1 MSKNKKDLL
10 FWAIEFIIS
19 TILMFWYALQANET
33 GTLIS
38 LAFIILGG
46 IMLCIFW
53 MKQQKEKDDVPLT
66 TDMEIFI
73 AGLEL
78 RPKKNREIKNIAG
91 YLEKSIMPNEEIL
104 AVPSLA
110 GIAYAILTDK
120 RVILKDSAKELITPL
135 EKINNVIRNY
145 STIHVNDN
153 FITLSF
159 VNDAEKF
166 VNMLN
171 NKISNIQTVKETIKI
186 ENKIVTE
193 ESITSQLQ
201 KLSNL
206 HDSKVLSDYE
216 YFMKKQELLD
226 KIK

>member
-1 MSKNKKDLL
+1 MSKNKKLSIYIL
-10 FWAIEFIIS
+10 IEIFTS
-19 TILMFWYALQANET
+19 TILMVCCINNIPLMMFFIV
-33 GTLIS
+33 LIVVGFIY
-38 LAFIILGG
+38 LIILQN
-46 IMLCIFW
+46 
-53 MKQQKEKDDVPLT
+53 KVQKEEDNVPLT
-66 TDMEIFI
+66 TDMEIFV

-78 RPKKNREIKNIAG
+78 RPKKNKEIKNIAV

-110 GIAYAILTDK
+110 GLAYAILTDK
-120 RVILKDSAKELITPL
+120 RVILKDSLREFITPI
-135 EKINNVIRNY
+135 EKINNVVRNY
-145 STIHVNDN
+145 RTIYINDN

-159 VNDAEKF
+159 SDDAEKF
-166 VNMLN
+166 VNMIN

-226 KIK
+226 KMK

>member
-10 FWAIEFIIS
+10 FWVIELIIS
-19 TILMFWYALQANET
+19 SIAMLCLAGTGNGTGAIISYMFIFMGL
-33 GTLIS
+33 
-38 LAFIILGG
+38 
-46 IMLCIFW
+46 IMLGRIW
-53 MKQQKEKDDVPLT
+53 IKKQKEEDNVPLT
-66 TDMEIFI
+66 NDMEIFI

-78 RPKKNREIKNIAG
+78 RPKKNKEIKNIAL

-120 RVILKDSAKELITPL
+120 RVILKDSAKELITPI

-145 STIHVNDN
+145 RTIHINDN

-159 VNDAEKF
+159 VGDAEKF
-166 VNMLN
+166 VYMLN
-171 NKISNIQTVKETIKI
+171 NKISNIQTIQETIKV
-186 ENKIVTE
+186 ENKIITE

-216 YFMKKQELLD
+216 YYMKKQELLN
-226 KIK
+226 KMK

>member
-1 MSKNKKDLL
+1 MSKNKKLSIYIL
-10 FWAIEFIIS
+10 IEIFTS
-19 TILMFWYALQANET
+19 TILMVCCINNIPLMMFFIV
-33 GTLIS
+33 LIVVGFIY
-38 LAFIILGG
+38 LIILQN
-46 IMLCIFW
+46 
-53 MKQQKEKDDVPLT
+53 KVQKEEDNVPLT
-66 TDMEIFI
+66 TDMEIFV

-78 RPKKNREIKNIAG
+78 RPKKNKEIKNIAV

-110 GIAYAILTDK
+110 GLAYAILTDK
-120 RVILKDSAKELITPL
+120 RVILKDSLREFITPI
-135 EKINNVIRNY
+135 EKINNVVRNY
-145 STIHVNDN
+145 RTIYINDN
-153 FITLSF
+153 FITLSLAD
-159 VNDAEKF
+159 DAEKF
-166 VNMLN
+166 VNMIN

-226 KIK
+226 KMK

>member
-1 MSKNKKDLL
+1 MSKNKKLSIYIL
-10 FWAIEFIIS
+10 IEIFTS
-19 TILMFWYALQANET
+19 TILMVCCINNIPLMMFFIV
-33 GTLIS
+33 LIVVGFIY
-38 LAFIILGG
+38 LIILQN
-46 IMLCIFW
+46 
-53 MKQQKEKDDVPLT
+53 KVQKEEDNVPLT
-66 TDMEIFI
+66 TDMEIFV

-78 RPKKNREIKNIAG
+78 RPKKNKEIKNIAV

-110 GIAYAILTDK
+110 GLAYAILTDK
-120 RVILKDSAKELITPL
+120 RVILKDSLREFITPI
-135 EKINNVIRNY
+135 EKINNVVRNY
-145 STIHVNDN
+145 RTIYVNDN

-159 VNDAEKF
+159 SDDAEKF
-166 VNMLN
+166 VNMIN

-226 KIK
+226 KMK

>member
-1 MSKNKKDLL
+1 MEKNKKNLI
-10 FWAIEFIIS
+10 FWVIELIIS
-19 TILMFWYALQANET
+19 SIVMLCLAGT
-33 GTLIS
+33 GNGIGAIIS
-38 LAFIILGG
+38 YIFAFVGL
-46 IMLCIFW
+46 IMLGIIW
-53 MKQQKEKDDVPLT
+53 SKKHKKEDNVLLT

-104 AVPSLA
+104 AVPSSA

-120 RVILKDSAKELITPL
+120 RVILKDSAKEIITPI

-145 STIHVNDN
+145 STIHINDN

-159 VNDAEKF
+159 IDDAEKF

-226 KIK
+226 KMK

>member
-10 FWAIEFIIS
+10 FWVIELIIS
-19 TILMFWYALQANET
+19 SIVMLCLAGKGNGTGAIISYMFIFMGL
-33 GTLIS
+33 
-38 LAFIILGG
+38 
-46 IMLCIFW
+46 IMLGRIW
-53 MKQQKEKDDVPLT
+53 LKKQKEEDNVPLT

-104 AVPSLA
+104 AVPSSA

-120 RVILKDSAKELITPL
+120 RVILKDSAKEIITPI

-145 STIHVNDN
+145 STIHINDN

-159 VNDAEKF
+159 IDDAEKF

-226 KIK
+226 KMK

>member
-1 MSKNKKDLL
+1 MSKNKKLSIYIL
-10 FWAIEFIIS
+10 IEIFTS
-19 TILMFWYALQANET
+19 TILMVCCINNIPLMMFFIV
-33 GTLIS
+33 LIVVGFIY
-38 LAFIILGG
+38 LIILQN
-46 IMLCIFW
+46 
-53 MKQQKEKDDVPLT
+53 KVQKEDDNVPLT
-66 TDMEIFI
+66 TDMEIFV

-78 RPKKNREIKNIAG
+78 RPKKNKEIKNIAV

-110 GIAYAILTDK
+110 GLAYAILTDK
-120 RVILKDSAKELITPL
+120 RVILKDSLREFITPI
-135 EKINNVIRNY
+135 EKINNVVRNY
-145 STIHVNDN
+145 RTIYINDN
-153 FITLSF
+153 FITLSLAD
-159 VNDAEKF
+159 DAEKF
-166 VNMLN
+166 VNMIN

-226 KIK
+226 KMK

>member
-1 MSKNKKDLL
+1 MSKNKKLSIYIL
-10 FWAIEFIIS
+10 IEIFTS
-19 TILMFWYALQANET
+19 TILMVCCINNIPLMMFFIV
-33 GTLIS
+33 LIVVGFIY
-38 LAFIILGG
+38 LIILQN
-46 IMLCIFW
+46 
-53 MKQQKEKDDVPLT
+53 KVQKEEDNVPIT
-66 TDMEIFI
+66 TDMEIFV

-78 RPKKNREIKNIAG
+78 RPKKNKEIKNIAV

-110 GIAYAILTDK
+110 GLAYAILTDK
-120 RVILKDSAKELITPL
+120 RVILKDSLREFITPI
-135 EKINNVIRNY
+135 EKINNVVRNY
-145 STIHVNDN
+145 RTIYINDN
-153 FITLSF
+153 FITLSLAD
-159 VNDAEKF
+159 DAEKF
-166 VNMLN
+166 VNMIN

-226 KIK
+226 KMK

>member
-1 MSKNKKDLL
+1 
-10 FWAIEFIIS
+10 
-19 TILMFWYALQANET
+19 
-33 GTLIS
+33 
-38 LAFIILGG
+38 
-46 IMLCIFW
+46 
-53 MKQQKEKDDVPLT
+53 
-66 TDMEIFI
+66 
-73 AGLEL
+73 
-78 RPKKNREIKNIAG
+78 
-91 YLEKSIMPNEEIL
+91 MPNEEIL
-104 AVPSLA
+104 AVPSSA

-120 RVILKDSAKELITPL
+120 RVILKDSAKEIITPI

-145 STIHVNDN
+145 STIHINDN

-159 VNDAEKF
+159 IDDAEKF

-216 YFMKKQELLD
+216 YFMKKQ
-226 KIK
+226 

>member
-10 FWAIEFIIS
+10 FWVIELIIS
-19 TILMFWYALQANET
+19 SIVMLCLAGKGNGT
-33 GTLIS
+33 GAIISYMLIFMG
-38 LAFIILGG
+38 L
-46 IMLCIFW
+46 IMLGRIW
-53 MKQQKEKDDVPLT
+53 LKKQKEEDNVPLT

-104 AVPSLA
+104 AVPSSA

-120 RVILKDSAKELITPL
+120 RVILKDSAKEIITPI

-145 STIHVNDN
+145 STIHINDN

-159 VNDAEKF
+159 IDDAEKF

-171 NKISNIQTVKETIKI
+171 NKISNIQTVKETIKF

-226 KIK
+226 KMK

>member
-1 MSKNKKDLL
+1 MSKNKKLSIYIL
-10 FWAIEFIIS
+10 IEIFTS
-19 TILMFWYALQANET
+19 TILMVCCINNIPLMMFFIL
-33 GTLIS
+33 LIVVGFIY
-38 LAFIILGG
+38 LIILQN
-46 IMLCIFW
+46 
-53 MKQQKEKDDVPLT
+53 KVQKEEDNVPLT
-66 TDMEIFI
+66 TDMEIFV

-78 RPKKNREIKNIAG
+78 RPKKNKEIKNIAV

-110 GIAYAILTDK
+110 GLAYAILTDK
-120 RVILKDSAKELITPL
+120 RVILKDSLREFITPI
-135 EKINNVIRNY
+135 EKINNVVRNY
-145 STIHVNDN
+145 RTIYINDN
-153 FITLSF
+153 FITLSLAD
-159 VNDAEKF
+159 DAEKF
-166 VNMLN
+166 VNMIN

-226 KIK
+226 KMK

>member
-10 FWAIEFIIS
+10 FWVIELIIS
-19 TILMFWYALQANET
+19 SIVMLCLAGKGNGT
-33 GTLIS
+33 GAIISYMLIFMG
-38 LAFIILGG
+38 L
-46 IMLCIFW
+46 IMLGRIW
-53 MKQQKEKDDVPLT
+53 LKKQKEEDNVPLT

-104 AVPSLA
+104 AVPSSA

-120 RVILKDSAKELITPL
+120 RVILKDSAKEIITPI

-145 STIHVNDN
+145 STIHINDN

-159 VNDAEKF
+159 IDDAEKF

-226 KIK
+226 KMK